1 MNLDTDFII
10 ISGILL
16 VMLLSLYTYR
26 KKVKAVLTKSSD
38 ADLLLK
44 DIQVY
49 FTNRHP
55 LIDINYSG
63 VKKIIDQND
72 KSVVSLMIIDHIIMQ
87 YFNADIKIDTPRQL
101 QKEML
106 WSNYEELSIP
116 IKDKIPKDWRKRKE
130 MAFLRDKKSCV
141 RCGQKLEFKN
151 AMPHLLKSIEEHG
164 TYHLDNIVTLCSDC
178 NKVLNLKAKGSN
190 DISLLE
196 AYEHFL
202 SRKTL

>member
-72 KSVVSLMIIDHIIMQ
+72 KSVVGLMIIDYIVMQ
-87 YFNADIKIDTPRQL
+87 YFNANINLDMPRPL
-101 QKEML
+101 KKEML
-106 WSNYEELSIP
+106 WANYEELSIP
-116 IKDKIPKDWRKRKE
+116 LKDKIPKDWRKRKE
-130 MAFLRDKKSCV
+130 TIFVRDNKQCV

-151 AMPHLLKSIEEHG
+151 AMPHLIRPLEDHG
-164 TYHLDNIVTLCSDC
+164 TFHLDNIVTLCIDC
-178 NKVLNLKAKGSN
+178 NKVLNLKEKGSN
-190 DISLLE
+190 DITILE
-196 AYEHFL
+196 VYEHFL
-202 SRKTL
+202 SRKNL